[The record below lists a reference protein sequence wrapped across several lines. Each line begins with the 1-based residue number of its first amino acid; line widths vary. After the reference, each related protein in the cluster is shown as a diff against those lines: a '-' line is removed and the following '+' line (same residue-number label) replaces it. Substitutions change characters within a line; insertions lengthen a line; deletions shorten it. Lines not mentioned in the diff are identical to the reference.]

1 MEDSY
6 QNDTGTEV
14 DDTSGPEDDD
24 SLTYDQLWDD
34 VTQVSFNYIKT
45 GNSNLEL
52 HFRENSRVERWLWL
66 KFWPPRSCWRER
78 ILSFLSPD
86 YLLSSG
92 LLVCRQWKS
101 VVEVPA
107 FWSWSLVRLDRNN
120 FQDIFTSPRFSL
132 ISSCWLSYPLLTSHQ
147 ITHLLQWL
155 AGADGADGGGGNLTQ
170 LELCGDLSEVRAELV
185 SRAVVTRLEC
195 LDLIPARLSQDQLS
209 LLLTSLATCQPARLR
224 LRELRLSQQTN
235 LSLLE
240 PDSLVAGLLTLERLS
255 LAGARLTGGQVSA
268 LLAAIAGA
276 GPSLA
281 LTELKLDDVNLS
293 SVPPRVLAR
302 AVLRLEVVSLNGSG
316 LTEDQ
321 LSLLF
326 TELASQDKLRVREL
340 YVQRGNYYTHGHY
353 TMDERLRLLY
363 PGVEEEERRDKSL
376 ISSSQPK

>member
-1 MEDSY
+1 MAMA
-6 QNDTGTEV
+6 QVLAT
-14 DDTSGPEDDD
+14 PE
-24 SLTYDQLWDD
+24 LL
-34 VTQVSFNYIKT
+34 
-45 GNSNLEL
+45 
-52 HFRENSRVERWLWL
+52 
-66 KFWPPRSCWRER
+66 ER
-78 ILSFLSPD
+78 ILSFLSPED
-86 YLLSSG
+86 LLSSG
-92 LLVCRQWKS
+92 LLVCRKWKS

-120 FQDIFTSPRFSL
+120 FQDIFTSPRFRL

-155 AGADGADGGGGNLTQ
+155 VGGDGGGGNLTQ

-195 LDLIPARLSQDQLS
+195 LDLIPARLSPDQLS

-363 PGVEEEERRDKSL
+363 PGVEETALPRAW
-376 ISSSQPK
+376 SS